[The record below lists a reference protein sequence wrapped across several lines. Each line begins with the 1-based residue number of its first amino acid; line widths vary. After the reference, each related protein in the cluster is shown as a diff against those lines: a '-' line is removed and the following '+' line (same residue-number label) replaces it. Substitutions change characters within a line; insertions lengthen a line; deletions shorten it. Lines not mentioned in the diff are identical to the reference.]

1 MAQWV
6 RDPALPLQWLGML
19 LWPGF
24 DPWPEE
30 LLYAVDA
37 AKTKEKKLSQSVK
50 IMTWDNLANGL
61 FGLGFVLL
69 VFWFVFT

>member
-1 MAQWV
+1 
-6 RDPALPLQWLGML
+6 ML

-69 VFWFVFT
+69 VFLFVFT